1 MRVKSSLADIH
12 FRVGEIT
19 REGDHLV
26 VHSAPGST
34 LETIIRISPQDARE
48 TLWQLLT
55 HTAVWSFLP
64 RMAFSGLG
72 SGRREAAASGD
83 NEAWQ
88 ERRSK
93 IGLNK
98 PW

>member
-1 MRVKSSLADIH
+1 MRVKSSLADID

-19 REGDHLV
+19 REGDYLF

-34 LETIIRISPQDARE
+34 LETQIQISPQDARD

-55 HTAVWSFLP
+55 HAAVWRFLP
-64 RMAFSGLG
+64 KMLFA
-72 SGRREAAASGD
+72 GRGEPTAASGD
-83 NEAWQ
+83 SAWQ
-88 ERRSK
+88 ERRSRT
-93 IGLNK
+93 GLNK

>member
-12 FRVGEIT
+12 FRVGAIT
-19 REGDHLV
+19 REGEHLV

-55 HTAVWSFLP
+55 HAAVWSFLP
-64 RMAFSGLG
+64 RMLFA
-72 SGRREAAASGD
+72 GRRAATVAGD

-88 ERRSK
+88 ERREK

>member
-1 MRVKSSLADIH
+1 MKSSLADIQ

-19 REGDHLV
+19 REGDYLY
-26 VHSAPGST
+26 VHSTPGST
-34 LETIIRISPQDARE
+34 LETQIQISPQDARD

-55 HTAVWSFLP
+55 HAAVWRFLP
-64 RMAFSGLG
+64 QMLFG
-72 SGRREAAASGD
+72 GRGESTRSSGD
-83 NEAWQ
+83 SAWQ
-88 ERRSK
+88 ARRRR

>member
-12 FRVGEIT
+12 FRVGEIR
-19 REGDHLV
+19 REGDYLF

-34 LETIIRISPQDARE
+34 LETIIRISPGDARD
-48 TLWQLLT
+48 TLWRLLT
-55 HTAVWSFLP
+55 HAAVWSFLP
-64 RMAFSGLG
+64 RMIF
-72 SGRREAAASGD
+72 SGRREAAVSGD

-88 ERRSK
+88 ERRGK